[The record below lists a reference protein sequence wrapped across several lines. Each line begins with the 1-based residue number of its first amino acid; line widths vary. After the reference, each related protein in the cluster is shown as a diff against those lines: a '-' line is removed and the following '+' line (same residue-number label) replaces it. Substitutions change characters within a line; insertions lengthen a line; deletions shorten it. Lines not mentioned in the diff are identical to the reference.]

1 LDTKRILFI
10 IVLLFTLSCIGC
22 IRTMEKKPE
31 LSLKTWWELYKQN
44 FVQPDGRIRRP
55 EHDSDTVSEGQ
66 AYAMIFSVF
75 MGDKDTFHLIYGWTE
90 KHLSRKN
97 NYGDHLLAWH
107 WKDGNVTD
115 WMPASDADCDYA
127 FALLLASQR
136 WNRNQYKEKA
146 LLVSS
151 DILSKETVRSDRNQ
165 LFLLPGIWGNEK
177 NGHIIQNPS
186 YYSPVAF
193 RLLYKATQDKRWLDL
208 IETCYW
214 ILGRSCVR
222 MNDVQGCGLIPDWC
236 MVDMHGNIIKA
247 EDRSSYYGWESVR
260 IPMRVGL
267 DAFWF
272 GTKEGQVVL
281 KNIYH
286 ILNTLNAGSGE
297 IKAVYRY
304 TGEPAV
310 KFSSLPATAMAYFA
324 AQVLGIDSDSLN
336 NIFKNKM
343 KDTVLVQ
350 NYYGQSLA
358 FFPLAFENK
367 ILKIPF

>member
-1 LDTKRILFI
+1 
-10 IVLLFTLSCIGC
+10 
-22 IRTMEKKPE
+22 MEKKPE
-31 LSLKTWWELYKQN
+31 LSLETWWKSYKKN
-44 FVQPDGRIRRP
+44 FILPDGRVQRP
-55 EHDSDTVSEGQ
+55 EPDSDTVSEGQ
-66 AYAMIFSVF
+66 AYAMIFSFF

-90 KHLSRKN
+90 KHLSREN
-97 NYGDHLLAWH
+97 IYGDHLLAWH

-136 WNRNQYKEKA
+136 WNRNPYKEKA
-146 LLVSS
+146 SLVSS
-151 DILSKETVRSDRNQ
+151 DILSKETVRSDSNR
-165 LFLLPGIWGNEK
+165 LFMLPGIWGIEK
-177 NGHIIQNPS
+177 DGHLIQNPS

-214 ILGRSCVR
+214 ILDKSCVR
-222 MNDVQGCGLIPDWC
+222 MNGVQGCGLIPDWC
-236 MVDMHGNIIKA
+236 IVDMHGNIIKA
-247 EDRSSYYGWESVR
+247 EDRSGDYGWESVR

-281 KNIYH
+281 KNIYQ

-310 KFSSLPATAMAYFA
+310 EFSSLPATAMAYFT

-343 KDTVLVQ
+343 KDTALAQ

-367 ILKIPF
+367 ILKIPR

>member
-1 LDTKRILFI
+1 LFTKRIFI
-10 IVLLFTLSCIGC
+10 VIVLLFTLSCIGC

-44 FVQPDGRIRRP
+44 FVQPDGRIQRP

-151 DILSKETVRSDRNQ
+151 DILSKETVRSDKNR

-177 NGHIIQNPS
+177 DGHLIQNPS

-236 MVDMHGNIIKA
+236 IVDPHGNIIKA
-247 EDRSSYYGWESVR
+247 EDRSGDYGWESVR
-260 IPMRVGL
+260 IPMRIGL
-267 DAFWF
+267 DISWYGSA
-272 GTKEGQVVL
+272 EAREILENMYQVL
-281 KNIYH
+281 QKSF
-286 ILNTLNAGSGE
+286 ADSGE

-310 KFSSLPATAMAYFA
+310 NHGSLPAIAMAYFA
-324 AQVLGIDSDSLN
+324 AQVLNIETDSLRDAFMSKLREN
-336 NIFKNKM
+336 S
-343 KDTVLVQ
+343 LSQ

-358 FFPLAFENK
+358 FFPLAFENQ
-367 ILKIPF
+367 ILKKP